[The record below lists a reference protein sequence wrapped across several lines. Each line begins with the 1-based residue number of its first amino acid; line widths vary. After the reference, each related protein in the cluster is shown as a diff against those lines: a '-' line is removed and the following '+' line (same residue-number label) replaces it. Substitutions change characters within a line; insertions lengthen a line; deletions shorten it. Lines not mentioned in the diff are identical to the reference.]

1 STDIPAARDAIAHL
15 LALPGGGIAYAAA
28 DPGWGRIT
36 PEGTLAFAPRPPGA
50 DFRMTGLSLAAT
62 EEGTRLRVTL
72 RPGEAPIVFDALAGR
87 LEPGGDGAGFLAART
102 GSGRLP
108 VVDWRNSNRP
118 KLGQIPLRLGEGE
131 YARSL
136 AILLRE
142 DGFLLGTDTHLRLFD
157 AAGRQADALA
167 VPGAVWGVTVAGDV
181 AVAALGDGTLRWYR
195 FTGGVLVE
203 QAALFIQA
211 ETRRWVL
218 WTPEGLFDHAPNGG
232 QDLVGVL
239 LNRGRAQNTEWAS
252 FQQAYRALYAPRA
265 VHQRIAGDQ
274 APARERMAQL
284 GEVRGRIGQL
294 PVLTGATAC
303 AVVAEECLPLPWDAR
318 ALPEG
323 TTALRL
329 GFTVT
334 DRGLGL
340 GPLDVLVNDR
350 IAARAVPGESRVEV
364 PLDPGPNR
372 VVTRLY
378 AEDRVLF
385 ADGPMLTLRRP
396 GEPEPAPDSGR
407 LLVLAIGVNHYANPE
422 LNLRF
427 AVPDAEAV
435 AELLRAGAGTIF
447 RETRITLLRNAE
459 ATRRGVLDAL
469 ARAAEEAGP
478 GDTFIL
484 YIAGHG
490 IRTEPDNRF
499 LFLPQ
504 DTRDTSGW
512 AALRAQGI
520 DDSTLVAALA
530 RIRARDAV
538 LLLDTCHAGQL
549 TMEQLSALGNE
560 TGRFLLAAS
569 SSVQEA
575 LDSYDDRNGVF
586 AYALREG
593 LRGKAAMD
601 AEGRVSALGLGEWV
615 MRRVPQLAREKQH
628 HQDAVFRTAQRDLRS
643 FPIAQVAR

>member
-1 STDIPAARDAIAHL
+1 L
-15 LALPGGGIAYAAA
+15 QVL
-28 DPGWGRIT
+28 
-36 PEGTLAFAPRPPGA
+36 
-50 DFRMTGLSLAAT
+50 
-62 EEGTRLRVTL
+62 
-72 RPGEAPIVFDALAGR
+72 
-87 LEPGGDGAGFLAART
+87 
-102 GSGRLP
+102 
-108 VVDWRNSNRP
+108 DWRNSNRP
-118 KLGQIPLRLGEGE
+118 RLGQIPLRLGDGE

-157 AAGRQADALA
+157 ASGRQADALA

-195 FTGGVLVE
+195 FGGGALVE
-203 QAALFIQA
+203 QAALFIHA
-211 ETRRWVL
+211 DTRRWVL

-232 QDLVGVL
+232 QELVGVL
-239 LNRGRAQNTEWAS
+239 LNRGRAQSTEWAS

-284 GEVRGRIGQL
+284 GEVRGRIGRL
-294 PVLTGATAC
+294 PVLAGATAC
-303 AVVAEECLPLPWDAR
+303 AVVAEACLPLPWDAR

-323 TTALRL
+323 ATALRL
-329 GFTVT
+329 GFTAT

-350 IAARAVPGESRVEV
+350 IAVRSSAGATEVEV
-364 PLDPGPNR
+364 PLDPGANR
-372 VVTRLY
+372 IATRLY
-378 AEDRVLF
+378 AEDRTLF
-385 ADGPMLTLRRP
+385 ADGPALVLRRP
-396 GEPEPAPDSGR
+396 GEAEPPPDAGR
-407 LLVLAIGVNHYANPE
+407 LLVLAIGVNRYANPE

-435 AELLRAGAGTIF
+435 AEVLRSGAGSLF
-447 RETRITLLRNAE
+447 RETRVTLLRDAE

-504 DTRDTSGW
+504 DTRDTSNW

-520 DDSTLVAALA
+520 DDGTLVAALA
-530 RIRARDAV
+530 RIRSRDAF

-569 SSVQEA
+569 GSRQEA

-628 HQDAVFRTAQRDLRS
+628 QQDAVFRTAQRDLRS